1 MKLFL
6 PLQFSLKQ
14 NIQYLSNLIWFF
26 QAQNLSNLKENHLSS
41 MHPTKSQ
48 CYSPVENIKILA
60 LKIARF
66 VVFERTTLVL
76 KCSSLQQLPKKQVI
90 LHVVLSTY
98 KLFGRN
104 TNKKQKQYFKTISF
118 VRVSSFSSDKF
129 FSLENGENAD
139 ITVALTKQAQIFI
152 FITSWVLLKGLYEEF
167 HPVLSCFALHSMG
180 LLTKIILEDTC
191 C

>member
-1 MKLFL
+1 MSKNLQWKLKIFNETFL
-6 PLQFSLKQ
+6 ASLVLFEIKHLIF
-14 NIQYLSNLIWFF
+14 IQPNLVFL
-26 QAQNLSNLKENHLSS
+26 AQNLSNLKENHLSS

-98 KLFGRN
+98 KLFGHN

-118 VRVSSFSSDKF
+118 VRVSSYYHQINF
-129 FSLENGENAD
+129 FR
-139 ITVALTKQAQIFI
+139 
-152 FITSWVLLKGLYEEF
+152 
-167 HPVLSCFALHSMG
+167 
-180 LLTKIILEDTC
+180 
-191 C
+191 

>member
-1 MKLFL
+1 
-6 PLQFSLKQ
+6 
-14 NIQYLSNLIWFF
+14 
-26 QAQNLSNLKENHLSS
+26 

-60 LKIARF
+60 LQIARF

-104 TNKKQKQYFKTISF
+104 TNKK
-118 VRVSSFSSDKF
+118 
-129 FSLENGENAD
+129 
-139 ITVALTKQAQIFI
+139 
-152 FITSWVLLKGLYEEF
+152 
-167 HPVLSCFALHSMG
+167 
-180 LLTKIILEDTC
+180 
-191 C
+191 

>member
-1 MKLFL
+1 
-6 PLQFSLKQ
+6 
-14 NIQYLSNLIWFF
+14 
-26 QAQNLSNLKENHLSS
+26 

-76 KCSSLQQLPKKQVI
+76 KCSSLQQLPKNQVI
-90 LHVVLSTY
+90 LHVVLSTH

-118 VRVSSFSSDKF
+118 VRVSSYYHQINF
-129 FSLENGENAD
+129 FRQK
-139 ITVALTKQAQIFI
+139 TVKMLTKQAQIFI
-152 FITSWVLLKGLYEEF
+152 FITSRVLLKGLYEEF
-167 HPVLSCFALHSMG
+167 HPVLSCFDLHSMG
-180 LLTKIILEDTC
+180 LLTEIILEDTC

>member
-1 MKLFL
+1 
-6 PLQFSLKQ
+6 
-14 NIQYLSNLIWFF
+14 
-26 QAQNLSNLKENHLSS
+26 

-104 TNKKQKQYFKTISF
+104 INKKQKQYFKTISF
-118 VRVSSFSSDKF
+118 VRVSSYYHQINF
-129 FSLENGENAD
+129 FR
-139 ITVALTKQAQIFI
+139 
-152 FITSWVLLKGLYEEF
+152 
-167 HPVLSCFALHSMG
+167 
-180 LLTKIILEDTC
+180 
-191 C
+191 